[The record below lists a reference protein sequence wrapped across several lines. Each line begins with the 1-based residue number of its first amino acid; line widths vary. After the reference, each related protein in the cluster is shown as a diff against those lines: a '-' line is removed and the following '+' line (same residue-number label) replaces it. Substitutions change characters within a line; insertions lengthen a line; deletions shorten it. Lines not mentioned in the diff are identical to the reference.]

1 MLLSVPRSTP
11 NSLNGYRRIKA
22 RRGHKKAIIA
32 ICRMLLTAIW
42 NMLSKLLPYSSNG
55 FLEQIHPNPNKTLTV
70 SQALHLLRSKEFCIQ
85 DDALC

>member
-1 MLLSVPRSTP
+1 
-11 NSLNGYRRIKA
+11 
-22 RRGHKKAIIA
+22 
-32 ICRMLLTAIW
+32 MLLTAIW